1 MRYVGKVER
10 LCVPCPPFF
19 EERSVYWS
27 LFWTFAKVGVMT
39 FGGGYAMLPILEREV
54 VDNKKWVDDAEV
66 MDYYAISQCTPGV
79 IIVNVAT
86 FVGEKLGGR
95 LGGII
100 ATLGVVFP
108 SFLIITILAA
118 LLSEFSHVAAVQ
130 HAFAGIRIC
139 VCIFIFNAILRLWKS
154 SVKDVVTCLFFLAVF
169 LSSIFLD
176 ISPVAYVVVAGIAGI
191 LLHRFARKRTKVK

>member
-1 MRYVGKVER
+1 MYG
-10 LCVPCPPFF
+10 
-19 EERSVYWS
+19 S

-54 VDNKKWVDDAEV
+54 VDNKHWVSDAEI

-86 FVGEKLGGR
+86 FIGQKLGGR

-100 ATLGVVFP
+100 ATLGVIFP
-108 SFLIITILAA
+108 SLVIITILAA
-118 LLSEFSHVAAVQ
+118 LLSSFSHIEAVK

-154 SVKDVVTCLFFLAVF
+154 SVKDAITCLLFLIVF
-169 LSSIFLD
+169 IASLFIN
-176 ISPVAYVVVAGIAGI
+176 ISPAIFIVLAGIAGVF
-191 LLHRFARKRTKVK
+191 LHRFARVKP

>member
-1 MRYVGKVER
+1 MYG
-10 LCVPCPPFF
+10 
-19 EERSVYWS
+19 S

-54 VDNKKWVDDAEV
+54 VDNKHWVSDAEI

-86 FVGEKLGGR
+86 FIGQKLGGR

-100 ATLGVVFP
+100 ATLGVIFP
-108 SFLIITILAA
+108 SLVIITILAA
-118 LLSEFSHVAAVQ
+118 LLSTFSHIEAVK

-139 VCIFIFNAILRLWKS
+139 VCIFIFNAILRIWKS
-154 SVKDVVTCLFFLAVF
+154 SVKDAITCLLFLIVF
-169 LSSIFLD
+169 IASLFIN
-176 ISPVAYVVVAGIAGI
+176 ISPAIFIALAGIAGVF
-191 LLHRFARKRTKVK
+191 LHRFARVKP